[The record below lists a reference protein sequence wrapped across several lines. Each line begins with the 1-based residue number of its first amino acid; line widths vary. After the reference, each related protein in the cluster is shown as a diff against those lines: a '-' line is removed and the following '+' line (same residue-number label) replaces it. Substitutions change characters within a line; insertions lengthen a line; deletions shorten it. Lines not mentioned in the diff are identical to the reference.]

1 MDLNLN
7 ANFLFAS
14 LVWGGVG
21 MGFFV
26 YGKKQ
31 RAFIPLYGG
40 IVMIGLSYIISSALY
55 MSGACIGLIGFM
67 YFLHRNGY

>member
-7 ANFLFAS
+7 ASFLFAS
-14 LVWGGVG
+14 LIWGGIG

-31 RAFIPLYGG
+31 RVAIPLYGG
-40 IVMIGLSYIISSALY
+40 VLMIGLSYIISSALL
-55 MSGACIGLIGFM
+55 MSAACIGLIVFM
-67 YFLHRNGY
+67 YILRRNGY

>member
-14 LVWGGVG
+14 LIWGGIG

-31 RAFIPLYGG
+31 RSFIPLYGG

>member
-7 ANFLFAS
+7 ASFLFAS
-14 LVWGGVG
+14 LIWGGIG

-31 RAFIPLYGG
+31 RVAIPLYDG
-40 IVMIGLSYIISSALY
+40 VLMIGLSYVISSALL
-55 MSGACIGLIGFM
+55 MSGACIGLIVFM
-67 YFLHRNGY
+67 YILHRNGY